1 MNIAMVCRLIW
12 KDWYL
17 NRAGILASLIGGV
30 ATLALVAAMHV
41 SQIALLLGIIVLVT
55 ILIGMGAMVMI
66 SAASERRQLTLPF
79 VMSLPISYREYT
91 ISKIVG
97 GMLIFLALWVP
108 LVAAVVATILLTSRM
123 PHGIIPFV
131 LIMAVEILMST
142 CLITA
147 VAVTTESHGWTVA
160 VAQVGAISLN
170 AIGWSIVR
178 LPEIGGW
185 MRSATVRWSGTA
197 TALLMAEL
205 ALIVLMLAVTFL
217 VQAGKRDFL

>member
-17 NRAGILASLIGGV
+17 NKAGILASLIGGM

-41 SQIALLLGIIVLVT
+41 SQMALILGIIVVVT

-79 VMSLPISYREYT
+79 VMSLPINYREYT
-91 ISKIVG
+91 ISKIAG

-108 LVAAVVATILLTSRM
+108 LVAAAVATILLTSGL
-123 PHGIIPFV
+123 PHGMIPFV

-160 VAQVGAISLN
+160 AAQVGAISLN
-170 AIGWSIVR
+170 GIGWSIVK
-178 LPEIGGW
+178 LPQIGGL
-185 MRSATVRWSGTA
+185 MRSATVRWSGAA

-217 VQAGKRDFL
+217 VQARKRDFL

>member
-17 NRAGILASLIGGV
+17 NRTGILASLIGGV
-30 ATLALVAAMHV
+30 ATLAIVAAMHV

-79 VMSLPISYREYT
+79 VMSLPISYWDYT

-97 GMLIFLALWVP
+97 GMLIFLALWIP
-108 LVAAVVATILLTSRM
+108 LVAAVVATILLTSHM
-123 PHGIIPFV
+123 PHGVIPFV

-170 AIGWSIVR
+170 GIGWSIVR

-205 ALIVLMLAVTFL
+205 ALVALMLGITFL
-217 VQAGKRDFL
+217 VQARKKDFL

>member
-17 NRAGILASLIGGV
+17 NKVGILASLIGGV

-41 SQIALLLGIIVLVT
+41 SQVALIAGMIVLVT
-55 ILIGMGAMVMI
+55 ILIGMGAVVMI

-79 VMSLPISYREYT
+79 VMSLPISYRDYT

-108 LVAAVVATILLTSRM
+108 LVAAAVATILLTSGI
-123 PHGIIPFV
+123 PHGMVPFM

-142 CLITA
+142 CLITV

-160 VAQVGAISLN
+160 AAQVGAISLN
-170 AIGWSIVR
+170 GIGWSIVR
-178 LPEIGGW
+178 LPEIGGL

-205 ALIVLMLAVTFL
+205 ALIVLMLAFTFL
-217 VQAGKRDFL
+217 VQARKRDFI

>member
-1 MNIAMVCRLIW
+1 MNIAMVSRLIW

-17 NRAGILASLIGGV
+17 NKAGILASLIGGV
-30 ATLALVAAMHV
+30 ATLALVALMHA
-41 SQIALLLGIIVLVT
+41 SQVARILGIIVLVT
-55 ILIGMGAMVMI
+55 ILIGMGAIVMM
-66 SAASERRQLTLPF
+66 SAANERRQLTLPF

-91 ISKIVG
+91 ISKIAG

-108 LVAAVVATILLTSRM
+108 LVAASVATILLTSSM
-123 PHGIIPFV
+123 PHGMIPFV

-160 VAQVGAISLN
+160 AAQVGALSLN
-170 AIGWSIVR
+170 GIGWSIVQ
-178 LPEIGGW
+178 LPSIGGW

-205 ALIVLMLAVTFL
+205 AFTMLMLGITFL
-217 VQAGKRDFL
+217 VQGHKRDFL

>member
-17 NRAGILASLIGGV
+17 NRTGILASLIGGV

-79 VMSLPISYREYT
+79 VMSLPISYWDYT

-97 GMLIFLALWVP
+97 GMLIFLALWIP
-108 LVAAVVATILLTSRM
+108 LVAAVVATILLTSGM
-123 PHGIIPFV
+123 PHGVIPFL

-170 AIGWSIVR
+170 GIGWSIVR

-205 ALIVLMLAVTFL
+205 ALVALMLGITFL
-217 VQAGKRDFL
+217 VQARKKDFL

>member
-17 NRAGILASLIGGV
+17 NRAGILASLVGGV
-30 ATLALVAAMHV
+30 ATLALVAVMHV

-79 VMSLPISYREYT
+79 VMSLPISYWDYT

-97 GMLIFLALWVP
+97 GMLIFLALWIP
-108 LVAAVVATILLTSRM
+108 LVAAVVATILLTSGM
-123 PHGIIPFV
+123 PHGVIPFL

-170 AIGWSIVR
+170 GIGWSIVR
-178 LPEIGGW
+178 LPEIGGR

-197 TALLMAEL
+197 TALLMAEI
-205 ALIVLMLAVTFL
+205 AFTMLMLGITFL
-217 VQAGKRDFL
+217 VQGHKRDFL

>member
-1 MNIAMVCRLIW
+1 MNIAMVCRLIR

-17 NRAGILASLIGGV
+17 NKQGILASLIGGV
-30 ATLALVAAMHV
+30 ATLALVAVHV
-41 SQIALLLGIIVLVT
+41 SQLALIVGMIVLVT

-91 ISKIVG
+91 ISKIAG

-108 LVAAVVATILLTSRM
+108 LVAGAVATILLTPGI
-123 PHGIIPFV
+123 PHGLVPFV
-131 LIMAVEILMST
+131 LIMAVEILMTT
-142 CLITA
+142 CLIT
-147 VAVTTESHGWTVA
+147 VVSVTTESHGWTVA
-160 VAQVGAISLN
+160 AAQVGAVGLN
-170 AIGWSIVR
+170 GIGWSIVR

-205 ALIVLMLAVTFL
+205 ALIGLMLAFTFL
-217 VQAGKRDFL
+217 VQARKRNFI